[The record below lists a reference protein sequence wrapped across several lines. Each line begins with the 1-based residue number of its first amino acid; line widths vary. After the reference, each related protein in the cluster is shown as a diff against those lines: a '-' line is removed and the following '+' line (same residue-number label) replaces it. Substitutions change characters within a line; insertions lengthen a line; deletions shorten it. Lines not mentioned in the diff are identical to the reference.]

1 MINVGGSSYNDGIKF
16 VGDNYSVN
24 FITKNGETEIF
35 LRESKNTKKRIKFKL
50 PFFRGIVSLMDTHH
64 IIRAVLLLSVII
76 DLSESIVLTSKEGT
90 AQIIGQTVMAISS
103 YVLLGV
109 VIIQAIYVVFKL
121 ARNINTTWR
130 YHGAEHKV
138 IYVNDEEQEITLE
151 NCRKAPRISNRCGTM
166 LLSIFLVVHILLNV
180 ILTIFPIDLS
190 STLQFLIIWT
200 ISYELFRVGD
210 NNIIVKQILKIGYL
224 LQKYVFTKEPTDEQ
238 LLNAIEAFKVLE
250 RAEKGEI
257 PEEEL
262 NELLE
267 NGKKLN
273 ILNKMF

>member
-1 MINVGGSSYNDGIKF
+1 MINVAGSSYNDGIKF
-16 VGDNYSVN
+16 VGDKYSVN

-35 LRESKNTKKRIKFKL
+35 LREIKNVRKRIKLKI
-50 PFFRGIVSLMDTHH
+50 PFLRGIISLMDTNY
-64 IIRAVLLLSVII
+64 IILVVLLLSVVM
-76 DLSESIVLTSKEGT
+76 DFAESIVLTSKEGT
-90 AQIIGQTVMAISS
+90 AQVIGQTVMDISA
-103 YVLLGV
+103 YFLLAV
-109 VIIQAIYVVFKL
+109 VIIEVIYVAFKL
-121 ARNINTTWR
+121 AKNINTTWR

-166 LLSIFLVVHILLNV
+166 LISIFLVVHFLLNV

-250 RAEKGEI
+250 RAEKCEI
-257 PEEEL
+257 PEEKL
-262 NELLE
+262 NELLK

-273 ILNKMF
+273 VLNKMF